1 MILTTAMHSVYL
13 YDRHRHRHR
22 HHHKDRDLDV
32 GLERGNI
39 TGVCV
44 PSPIADN
51 TFISSYSYDIVY
63 RILVCCPFDNCF
75 VSKCVVQLISII
87 HHLLWKET
95 SNPRETWWLWRM
107 MTLNDSFWWTN
118 CDTPWWSISCLTD
131 ENGRLDK
138 FHRLQQIETLK
149 SWKKVGFWWEPK

>member
-1 MILTTAMHSVYL
+1 MTKNLKILAFNFELVTDRSKRQYLSQAHTKIVIIAM
-13 YDRHRHRHR
+13 
-22 HHHKDRDLDV
+22 
-32 GLERGNI
+32 NI
-39 TGVCV
+39 T
-44 PSPIADN
+44 

-75 VSKCVVQLISII
+75 VSKYVVQLISII

-107 MTLNDSFWWTN
+107 MTLNEKWWHLMNNDAFWWKN

-131 ENGRLDK
+131 ENGWLDK
-138 FHRLQQIETLK
+138 FPLYRVLDKIPLSQRC
-149 SWKKVGFWWEPK
+149 